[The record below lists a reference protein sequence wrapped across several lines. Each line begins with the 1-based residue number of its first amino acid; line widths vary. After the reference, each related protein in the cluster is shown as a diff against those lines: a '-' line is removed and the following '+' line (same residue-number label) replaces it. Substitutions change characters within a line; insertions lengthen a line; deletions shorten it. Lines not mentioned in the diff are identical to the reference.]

1 MSDLI
6 SVIIPAYNVERYL
19 DDCLKS
25 VTFQSYDNLEIIIVD
40 DGSTDGTAS
49 ICDEWAEKD
58 SRIIVFHTPKYG
70 LSVARNKG
78 LDVAK
83 GQYISFIDSDDYF
96 EPDAIES
103 LYKTAKFN
111 NADMV
116 VAQGRKVTEIG
127 ELIEQGGDD
136 GTQKVINEEDF
147 WRRYSDNLYYI
158 VIWSK
163 LYRASLFENIRFPIG
178 VINEDVE
185 VSRFTASAAG
195 VIVSLNKCIYNYR
208 IRDGSITRSP
218 FGLKNLYVISAIHDI
233 IDYVMSQNFKDET
246 KRYVVR
252 IQFTRALKYMGDAHV
267 LLDKKTP
274 DKRKRLK
281 KLYDDYKPVARLL
294 LHTIGESSKPDL
306 STKITMLTYLFNENL
321 FFFFRRIKRGNREW

>member
-1 MSDLI
+1 MKELI

-25 VTFQSYDNLEIIIVD
+25 VTCQTYDNLEIIIVD

-49 ICDEWAEKD
+49 ICDKWAEKD
-58 SRIIVFHTPKYG
+58 SRIIVFHNPNDG
-70 LSVARNKG
+70 LSIARNKG
-78 LDVAK
+78 LEVAK

-103 LYKTAKFN
+103 LYETAKFN
-111 NADMV
+111 DADLV
-116 VAQGRKVTEIG
+116 VAQGRKVTETG
-127 ELIEQGGDD
+127 ELIEQGGND
-136 GTQKVINEEDF
+136 GTQKAISEEDF
-147 WRRYSDNLYYI
+147 WKRYSDNLYYI

-163 LYRASLFENIRFPIG
+163 LYKASLFENIRFPVG

-185 VSRFTASAAG
+185 VSRLTAAAAEN
-195 VIVSLNKCIYNYR
+195 IVSLNKCIYNYR
-208 IRDGSITRSP
+208 IRNGSITRSP
-218 FGLKNLYVISAIHDI
+218 FGLKNLYVITAIHDI
-233 IDYVMSQNFKDET
+233 IDYVMSRNFKDDT

-252 IQFTRALKYMGDAHV
+252 IQFTRALKYLGDAHV

-274 DKRKRLK
+274 GKRERLK
-281 KLYDDYKPVARLL
+281 KLYDDYKPVAKLL
-294 LHTIGESSKPDL
+294 LHKIGDSKPDL
-306 STKITMLTYLFNENL
+306 STKITMLTYLFNEDL